1 VARRQQ
7 FLHIPPSRP
16 SRIVPGIR
24 SAVLP
29 LFAVAVLAGSL
40 SANAGVNAAK
50 TRETE
55 QALKIEEPQA
65 SSLARVR
72 LMTREQYANL
82 LSYIFGPD
90 IRVALRSPPVTRTE
104 GLNALGASTAGVTPT
119 GVEQF
124 KRTATSVADQVVDN
138 VHRSYLIPC
147 KPHSPKDAD
156 AACARKFLA
165 SVGRLLYRRPLTEG
179 ELTSIVGEAGAQ
191 ADKLGDFYAGLSLV
205 LGTMLYDPEFLFIA
219 DQTEPDPVHPGQLR
233 LTGYALATRLSLLL
247 WNSTPDDYLLRAAE
261 RGELYD
267 AKARARI
274 VGEML
279 ASPRFETGIRAFFDD
294 MLGFLEFD
302 TVSKD
307 PLIYPTFAGI
317 VAKDAREQ
325 ALLTVVHQLVTEDG
339 DYRDLFTSRD
349 TFISPELAP
358 LYGIPA
364 PSVGWTEYE
373 FPADSP
379 RVGFLTQIAFL
390 SMYAHPGRSS
400 ATKRG
405 RALREA
411 LLCQKVPDPPPNVDF
426 SLFEDP
432 KTTFRT
438 ARDRLT
444 AHRKN
449 PVCAGCH
456 KITDPIGLALEN
468 FDGAGQFRAEEKG
481 AVIDASGALDGKEFS
496 DAVGLGKALHDHPA
510 LPACLVSRFYA
521 YALGGPAPAQDR
533 EVVDYFEK
541 RFAAGGYR
549 VPQLLKAIALSRAI
563 SEVHTSASGALTAGT
578 H

>member
-1 VARRQQ
+1 
-7 FLHIPPSRP
+7 
-16 SRIVPGIR
+16 
-24 SAVLP
+24 
-29 LFAVAVLAGSL
+29 
-40 SANAGVNAAK
+40 
-50 TRETE
+50 
-55 QALKIEEPQA
+55 
-65 SSLARVR
+65 
-72 LMTREQYANL
+72 
-82 LSYIFGPD
+82 
-90 IRVALRSPPVTRTE
+90 
-104 GLNALGASTAGVTPT
+104 
-119 GVEQF
+119 
-124 KRTATSVADQVVDN
+124 
-138 VHRSYLIPC
+138 
-147 KPHSPKDAD
+147 
-156 AACARKFLA
+156 
-165 SVGRLLYRRPLTEG
+165 
-179 ELTSIVGEAGAQ
+179 
-191 ADKLGDFYAGLSLV
+191 
-205 LGTMLYDPEFLFIA
+205 
-219 DQTEPDPVHPGQLR
+219 
-233 LTGYALATRLSLLL
+233 
-247 WNSTPDDYLLRAAE
+247 
-261 RGELYD
+261 
-267 AKARARI
+267 
-274 VGEML
+274 ML

-307 PLIYPTFAGI
+307 PLIYPAFAGV

-325 ALLTVVHQLVTEDG
+325 SLLTVVHQLVTEDG

-358 LYGIPA
+358 LYGIAA
-364 PSVGWTEYE
+364 PSIGWTEYE

-444 AHRKN
+444 GHRKN

-481 AVIDASGALDGKEFS
+481 AAIDASGALDGKEFG

-510 LPACLVSRFYA
+510 LPSCLVSRFYA
-521 YALGGPAPAQDR
+521 YALGGPATTQDR
-533 EVVDYFEK
+533 EMVKYFEK
-541 RFAAGGYR
+541 RFAADGYR
-549 VPQLLKAIALSRAI
+549 VPQLLKTIALSRVI
-563 SEVHTSASGALTAGT
+563 SEVHTTSDEALTAEVR
-578 H
+578 